1 MAATTSTIRLRAES
15 SRRMSPPSTG
25 MRGRSVATDPATL
38 GTLVA
43 RVGEHLVAPR
53 RHGVDDVIRAL
64 TDLQLGWMALDLVEA
79 HVADEARV
87 LDREVPGRLVR
98 IGVEVLMPRP
108 DRRREQRPLL
118 PVDALLGLALVVD
131 ERVAAALDD
140 VDHGLGR
147 VAMAHGVAARRQ
159 LGEMRREDAVLCE
172 LEPEALVVAPWPLED
187 RKS

>member
-38 GTLVA
+38 GTLVV
-43 RVGEHLVAPR
+43 RV
-53 RHGVDDVIRAL
+53 
-64 TDLQLGWMALDLVEA
+64 
-79 HVADEARV
+79 
-87 LDREVPGRLVR
+87 
-98 IGVEVLMPRP
+98 GVEVLMPRP